1 MKLEVKEF
9 RIGNIIKYDNRVF
22 SIHTIAEEYPTLD
35 TSEFGIGVVDWNNL
49 DPIELTE
56 EWLLKFGFLS
66 NPYDDVYELGSFHV
80 HCDKT
85 TGVLR
90 LWCEINDRV
99 VDLKTVHH
107 LQNFHF
113 SIYEEELTIKN

>member
-1 MKLEVKEF
+1 MDVKEL
-9 RIGNIIKYDNRVF
+9 RIGNSVLSPFKKIEYVTKIGYTKIWTNRGCYF
-22 SIHTIAEEYPTLD
+22 I
-35 TSEFGIGVVDWNNL
+35 SEIE
-49 DPIELTE
+49 PIELTE

-90 LWCEINDRV
+90 LWCEINDRI
-99 VDLKTVHH
+99 VDLKTVHR
-107 LQNFHF
+107 LQNLYF